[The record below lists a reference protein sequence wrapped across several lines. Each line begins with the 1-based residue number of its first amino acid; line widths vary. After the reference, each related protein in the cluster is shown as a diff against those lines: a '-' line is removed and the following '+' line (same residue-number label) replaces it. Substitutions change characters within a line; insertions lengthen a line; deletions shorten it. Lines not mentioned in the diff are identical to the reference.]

1 MASSRTTVYV
11 AEDHPIYLEGLVRTL
26 GGRADLQIVGS
37 SDDGRTAWEQ
47 IQELRPDVAILD
59 MRLPRMTG
67 LEILGAIRRHELP
80 VKAMILSGETSG
92 DLVFEAVRLGVD
104 GYLAKESNRDE
115 VADAVAAI
123 ARGGTVFSSAVQAVL
138 ASEVRGREHEE
149 RPILS
154 PRERQVLR
162 LIADGLSGPAI
173 AKELQIGVATVK
185 SHTQNVYEKLGV
197 PERAAA
203 VAEAMRR
210 GLLE

>member
-1 MASSRTTVYV
+1 MAPSRTTVYV

-26 GGRADLQIVGS
+26 GARQDLEVVGS
-37 SDDGRTAWEQ
+37 GNDGRDAWEDIRRLQ
-47 IQELRPDVAILD
+47 PQVAVLD

-67 LEILGAIRRHELP
+67 LEILRAIRRDELP

-104 GYLAKESNRDE
+104 GYVAKESNREE
-115 VADAVAAI
+115 VGDAVVAI
-123 ARGGTVFSSAVQAVL
+123 ARGGTVFSSSVQAVL
-138 ASEVRGREHEE
+138 ASEVRGREQDE

-154 PRERQVLR
+154 PREREVLR

>member
-1 MASSRTTVYV
+1 MAPSRTTVYV

-26 GGRADLQIVGS
+26 GARQDLEVVGS
-37 SDDGRTAWEQ
+37 GNDGRDAWEDIRRLQ
-47 IQELRPDVAILD
+47 PQVAVLD

-67 LEILGAIRRHELP
+67 LEILRAIRRDELP

-104 GYLAKESNRDE
+104 GYVAKESNREE
-115 VADAVAAI
+115 VGDAIVAI
-123 ARGGTVFSSAVQAVL
+123 ARGGTVFSSSVQAVL
-138 ASEVRGREHEE
+138 ASEVRGREQDE

-154 PRERQVLR
+154 PREREVLR